1 MPRDTTGSNVSD
13 MPVTYTIDVK
23 EKLIRT
29 KCTGDVKFQEVIDHF
44 RILEHDPNCADRLD
58 VFLDLSRI
66 TSLPATGQI
75 TGVAREIARIK
86 EKVRFNVCA
95 VVAPTDALF
104 GMLRMFEVMAKP
116 YFTETRVFRS
126 ATDAEAWLTSQRSP
140 AK

>member
-1 MPRDTTGSNVSD
+1 
-13 MPVTYTIDVK
+13 MPVTYAIDVK

-29 KCTGDVKFQEVIDHF
+29 KCVGDVKFQEVIEHF
-44 RILEHDPNCADRLD
+44 RTLERDSNCADRLD

-75 TGVAREIARIK
+75 SGVAREIARIK

-95 VVAPTDALF
+95 VVAPTDAIF

-116 YFTETRVFRS
+116 YFNEIRVFRL
-126 ATDAEAWLTSQRSP
+126 AADAEAWLTSQRSP
-140 AK
+140 VK

>member
-1 MPRDTTGSNVSD
+1 
-13 MPVTYTIDVK
+13 MPVTYAIDVK

-29 KCTGDVKFQEVIDHF
+29 KCTGDVKFQEVIEHF
-44 RILEHDPNCADRLD
+44 RTLERDPNCADRLD

-75 TGVAREIARIK
+75 SGVAREIARIK
-86 EKVRFNVCA
+86 EKVRFNICA
-95 VVAPTDALF
+95 VVAPTDAIF

-116 YFTETRVFRS
+116 YFSETRVFRL
-126 ATDAEAWLTSQRSP
+126 AADAEAWLTSQRSP